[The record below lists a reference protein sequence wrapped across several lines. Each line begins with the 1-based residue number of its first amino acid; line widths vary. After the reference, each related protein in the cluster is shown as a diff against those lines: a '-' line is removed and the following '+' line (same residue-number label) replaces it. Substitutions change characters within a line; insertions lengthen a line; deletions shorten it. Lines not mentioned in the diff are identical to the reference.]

1 LPITVVVAITI
12 AITMSK
18 LKKPVYPKFDTQ
30 TKELHKRIAAA
41 INALPPKHLTR
52 PKAGELFA
60 DPEDA
65 FICIHNWGF
74 TQGILLIKEST
85 NNKRG
90 RWQIDCSRHHKE
102 TAN

>member
-1 LPITVVVAITI
+1 LPITI

-18 LKKPVYPKFDTQ
+18 LEKLVYLNFNTQ
-30 TKELHKRIAAA
+30 TKELRKRITAA
-41 INALPPKHLTR
+41 INALPLEHLTR

-60 DPEDA
+60 DLKDA
-65 FICIHNWGF
+65 FIRIYNWGF

-90 RWQIDCSRHHKE
+90 RWQIDCSRHYKE